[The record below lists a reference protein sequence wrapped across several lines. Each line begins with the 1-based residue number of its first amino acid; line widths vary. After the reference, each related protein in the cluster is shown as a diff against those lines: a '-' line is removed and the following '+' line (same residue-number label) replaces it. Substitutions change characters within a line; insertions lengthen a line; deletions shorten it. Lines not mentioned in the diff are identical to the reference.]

1 MSGTSIILPVPACV
15 YDVFLKLLHPVE
27 ATGQKKML
35 FGRDACEM
43 CDMCPSFKRRFFVP
57 TEKRYFG
64 SEPLQNVHSN
74 CDQTFADSRM
84 VIIDG

>member
-1 MSGTSIILPVPACV
+1 
-15 YDVFLKLLHPVE
+15 
-27 ATGQKKML
+27 ML